1 MKQSTRKKKAIEQ
14 GPASEP
20 PSASFDAV
28 AKGIG
33 KEKLRWIYER
43 MSLIRAF
50 EERLHED
57 VAAGRLA
64 GFIHLYGGQEAVAVG
79 VCAHLE
85 RDDYLSSTHR
95 GHGHCIAKGV
105 DVRRMKAEIMGR
117 ETGCCRGKG
126 GSMHISDVS
135 VGMLGANGVVAAG
148 VPHAV
153 GAALSAKTRG
163 TRQVAISFLG
173 DGGANQGVFHESV
186 NLAAMLNLPVVFV
199 IENNGYALA
208 TPVEYA
214 TKIENLSERARGY
227 GIPGVT
233 VDGTDVFAV
242 YEAAGEAIAR
252 ARAGGGPTLLE
263 CKTCRYYG
271 HFEGDPTAY
280 RSREEEQ
287 EYRKRDCLKRFRET
301 AVREKL
307 LEPAELDAIEE
318 KARAAIEEAAR
329 FAEQSPFPKPEACL
343 EDVFA

>member
-1 MKQSTRKKKAIEQ
+1 MKQPTKKKKVIEQ
-14 GPASEP
+14 GPASER
-20 PSASFDAV
+20 PSASFAAV

-33 KEKLRWIYER
+33 KEKLRWIYGR
-43 MSLIRAF
+43 MYLIRAF
-50 EERLHED
+50 EEKLHED
-57 VAAGRLA
+57 VSAGRLP
-64 GFIHLYGGQEAVAVG
+64 GFIHLYAGQEAVAVG
-79 VCAHLE
+79 VCAHLNL
-85 RDDYLSSTHR
+85 DDYIASTHR

-117 ETGCCRGKG
+117 EGGCCRGKG
-126 GSMHISDVS
+126 GSMHISDTS

-163 TRQVAISFLG
+163 TRQVAVSFVG
-173 DGGANQGVFHESV
+173 DGGVNQGVFHESL
-186 NLAAMLNLPVVFV
+186 NLAAMLELPVVFV

-208 TPVEYA
+208 TPVEYT
-214 TKIENLSERARGY
+214 TKLENLSERARGY

-242 YEAAGEAIAR
+242 YEAAGEAVAR

-287 EYRKRDCLKRFRET
+287 EYRKRDCLKQFRET
-301 AVREKL
+301 VLRAKL
-307 LEPAELDAIEE
+307 LEPAELDKIEQ
-318 KARAAIEEAAR
+318 KARTLIEEAGR
-329 FAEQSPFPKPEACL
+329 FAEQSPFPKPETCL
-343 EDVFA
+343 DDVFA